1 MKLKR
6 MCSKKHFLKRT
17 GIHAVLEAAK
27 HSGTISG
34 IEKETRCII
43 KLPHDIDE
51 SISVMLSDYEV
62 IEPEITEG
70 NGSVLALHSI
80 TAMQLLILFSQ
91 KRGFLPLIG
100 ITNKKMKE
108 DDYAILKC
116 CNNQENKSEII
127 NFSALFL
134 FFPSVLHV
142 FLLKMLQAT
151 PQFCFVNSNYMYVYV
166 HLSLLVVF
174 HMKTKLVIQ

>member
-1 MKLKR
+1 MLSLDDYSLTANGIELTGLSDNLIKGKQKLDMKLKR

-51 SISVMLSDYEV
+51 SISVMLSDFEV

-70 NGSVLALHSI
+70 NVSVL
-80 TAMQLLILFSQ
+80 QLQFFLQNFFSS
-91 KRGFLPLIG
+91 
-100 ITNKKMKE
+100 KK
-108 DDYAILKC
+108 KC
-116 CNNQENKSEII
+116 
-127 NFSALFL
+127 
-134 FFPSVLHV
+134 
-142 FLLKMLQAT
+142 LL
-151 PQFCFVNSNYMYVYV
+151 
-166 HLSLLVVF
+166 
-174 HMKTKLVIQ
+174 